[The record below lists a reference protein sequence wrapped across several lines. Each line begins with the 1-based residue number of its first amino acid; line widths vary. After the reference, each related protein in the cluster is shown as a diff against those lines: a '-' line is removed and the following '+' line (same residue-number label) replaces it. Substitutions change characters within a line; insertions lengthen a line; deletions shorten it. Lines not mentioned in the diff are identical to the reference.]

1 MGEVI
6 SYSFSVQI
14 FKNESGL
21 YSYGV
26 FQEVESDTS
35 NELQLLESG
44 EADTLAEAA
53 ETVGRSIKTLFA
65 V

>member
-1 MGEVI
+1 MEEVI

-44 EADTLAEAA
+44 EADTLPEAA

>member
-1 MGEVI
+1 MEEVI